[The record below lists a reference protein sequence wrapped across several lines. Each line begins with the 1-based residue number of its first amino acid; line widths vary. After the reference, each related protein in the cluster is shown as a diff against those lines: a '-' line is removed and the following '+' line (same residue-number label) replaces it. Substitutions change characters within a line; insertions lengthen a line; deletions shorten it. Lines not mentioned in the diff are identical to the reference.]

1 MAFPFKKVTI
11 TGTITSV
18 TVTTDEAEPF
28 PYPII
33 DTALGITVS
42 YGGTHR
48 LTPGMSIVFF
58 SDLVGITAGVVYY
71 ILEEDFSSDSFKIS
85 ETLDGDVK
93 LATDNSS
100 RLTMFAAYMEFESS
114 DGPAMIF
121 DTNKANQGIVDYT
134 ELVRLAA
141 GDGIHTIGPYEY
153 LGLINSYKTLV
164 EQGDILK
171 PATIQKSAT
180 KVAAEK
186 ISDYLNIIKNLPK
199 QF

>member
-1 MAFPFKKVTI
+1 MSFPFKKVTI

-18 TVTTDEAEPF
+18 TVTTNEAEPL
-28 PYPII
+28 PYPVI
-33 DTALGITVS
+33 DTVLGVNVS

-71 ILEEDFSSDSFKIS
+71 ILEEDFSTDSFKIS

-100 RLTMFAAYMEFESS
+100 RLTMFAAYMEFVS
-114 DGPAMIF
+114 DGPEMIF
-121 DTNKANQGIVDYT
+121 DTNKANQGIIDYT
-134 ELVRLAA
+134 ELVRLAT

-186 ISDYLNIIKNLPK
+186 ISDYLSVIKNLPK